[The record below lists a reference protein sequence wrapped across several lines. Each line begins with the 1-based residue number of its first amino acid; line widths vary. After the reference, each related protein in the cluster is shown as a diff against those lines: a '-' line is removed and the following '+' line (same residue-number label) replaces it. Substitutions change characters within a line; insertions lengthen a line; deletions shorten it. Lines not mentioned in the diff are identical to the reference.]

1 MLTSGL
7 SESDILAVHVEKER
21 ILLNLSGAYAAAL
34 AQLTPKQERAVVY
47 AMVNTLTQGTGVE
60 RVAFFFE
67 GKQRE
72 TLAGGLEMRGEFLRN
87 PGMVV
92 TK

>member
-1 MLTSGL
+1 M
-7 SESDILAVHVEKER
+7 
-21 ILLNLSGAYAAAL
+21 LLNLSGAFAASMTRFTA
-34 AQLTPKQERAVVY
+34 AQERAVVY
-47 AMVNTLTQGTGVE
+47 AIVNTLTQGTGVE

-67 GKQRE
+67 GEQRE
-72 TLAGGLEMRGEFLRN
+72 ALSGGLEMRGEFLRN